1 MSKYFKNTYDPS
13 LEEIRQVFPDYN
25 YGTKESWLA
34 QFQNKYSSDPIKQ
47 AKFALKKLNDVTTSY
62 KMDNLQKDNLQKLIL
77 GEEVDGKTG
86 WEAYCSILTPKQIS
100 YVGY

>member
-1 MSKYFKNTYDPS
+1 MSNYFKNTYEPT
-13 LEEIRQVFPDYN
+13 LEEMQQVFPDYN
-25 YGTKESWLA
+25 YGTKESWLEH
-34 QFQNKYSSDPIKQ
+34 FQNMYPSDPIKQ
-47 AKFALKKLNDVTTSY
+47 VKFALYKLHYVTTSY
-62 KMDNLQKDNLQKLIL
+62 KMDELQKTHLQKLIL

>member
-1 MSKYFKNTYDPS
+1 
-13 LEEIRQVFPDYN
+13 
-25 YGTKESWLA
+25 
-34 QFQNKYSSDPIKQ
+34 
-47 AKFALKKLNDVTTSY
+47 
-62 KMDNLQKDNLQKLIL
+62 MDNLQKDNLQKLIL